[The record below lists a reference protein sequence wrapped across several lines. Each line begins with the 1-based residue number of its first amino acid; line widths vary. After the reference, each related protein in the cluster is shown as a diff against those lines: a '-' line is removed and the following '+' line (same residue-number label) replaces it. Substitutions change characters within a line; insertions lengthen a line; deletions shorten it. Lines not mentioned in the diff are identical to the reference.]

1 MQISIHAPRT
11 GSDVRKLKALTRDEF
26 AFQSTLPARGATSTS
41 RIYLLYWSFQSTLP
55 ARGATVSLDTL
66 VGRDEF
72 QSTLPA
78 RGATKGGE
86 RVMLVIPIS
95 IHAPRTGSDE
105 LGRVRAALVE
115 AFQSTLPARGA
126 TGFLALPLCINRI
139 SIHAPRTGSDI
150 IIFKAGCLNVI
161 SIHAPRTGS
170 DFIGYHLQDTIY
182 YFNPRSPHGERL
194 T

>member
-1 MQISIHAPRT
+1 
-11 GSDVRKLKALTRDEF
+11 
-26 AFQSTLPARGATSTS
+26 
-41 RIYLLYWSFQSTLP
+41 
-55 ARGATVSLDTL
+55 
-66 VGRDEF
+66 
-72 QSTLPA
+72 
-78 RGATKGGE
+78 
-86 RVMLVIPIS
+86 MLVIPIS

-170 DFIGYHLQDTIY
+170 DTASGFSRMSGAFQSTLPARGATLPPASFI
-182 YFNPRSPHGERL
+182 RR
-194 T
+194 